1 MNRILVVGVN
11 WLGDSLM
18 TTPAFKALKEKF
30 PAAYLGVMTVER
42 VRGVFDNNS
51 YVDEVIVFDEKG
63 EHKGVLAKLR
73 FINYLRKKRF
83 DTVFLVH
90 RSFTRALICF
100 LAGIKLRIGYGRVKN
115 FFVVNKKIKPPDS
128 SVHRQDYYLYLF
140 EAVGIAIPERLPQF
154 FVSEDIENKTAER
167 LKPIQGDYSY
177 LIGINPSANW
187 ELKRWPGSYFS
198 ALADLLVKDLKAAVI
213 FIGTEKQ
220 RLVIE
225 DIRRKME
232 QNSFDF
238 CGKTSLKELG
248 ALISNM
254 NLFISNDSGPAHLA
268 AALEINTLVI
278 FGPTSPEATSPR
290 GKSVRVIKTEV
301 DCEIPCYKLD
311 CRDNICLKNL
321 SVNEVYSKAKNIL
334 VGDGHPSTGSGQ
346 VARPVNENK

>member
-1 MNRILVVGVN
+1 MNRILVAGVN

-18 TTPAFKALKEKF
+18 TTPVFKALKEEF
-30 PAAYLGVMTVER
+30 PASYLGVMTAAR
-42 VRGVFDNNS
+42 VRGVFDDNP
-51 YVDEVIVFDEKG
+51 YVDEVITFDEK
-63 EHKGVLAKLR
+63 ERHKGVLAKLR

-83 DTVFLVH
+83 DTVFLIH

-100 LAGIKLRIGYGRVKN
+100 LAGIKIRIGYGRAKN
-115 FFVVNKKIKPPDS
+115 LFVINKKIKPLFS
-128 SVHRQDYYLYLF
+128 LVHRQDYYLHLF
-140 EAVGIAIPERLPQF
+140 EVAGIKISEKLPQF
-154 FVSEDIENKTAER
+154 FVPERVENKIAER
-167 LKPIQGDYSY
+167 LKSIQDDYSY

-187 ELKRWPGSYFS
+187 ELKRWPRSYFA
-198 ALADLLVKDLKAAVI
+198 ALADLLVKDLKAAII

-220 RLVIE
+220 RPVIDE
-225 DIRRKME
+225 VRGEMK

-248 ALISNM
+248 ALIKNM

-268 AALEINTLVI
+268 AALGINTLVI

-290 GKSVRVIKTEV
+290 GKSVKVIKTKV

-321 SVNEVYSKAKNIL
+321 SVDEVYSQVKNTLIA
-334 VGDGHPSTGSGQ
+334 GS
-346 VARPVNENK
+346 